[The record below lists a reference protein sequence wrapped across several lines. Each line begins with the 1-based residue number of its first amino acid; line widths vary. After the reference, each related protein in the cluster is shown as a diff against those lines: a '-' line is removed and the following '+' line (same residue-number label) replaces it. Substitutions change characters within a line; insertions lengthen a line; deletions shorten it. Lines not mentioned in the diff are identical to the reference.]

1 MARQVRS
8 EATRRKILDA
18 AVDVFNEVGYATAD
32 RGAIIER
39 TGMTKGAFYHHFDS
53 MEALASAIIEEGA
66 KLVVTELGAMSD
78 SFSPALENILHST
91 FITADLF
98 ASNKVVRTAE
108 QLTLAFGKF
117 NDTAAA
123 AYSTWVEAM
132 TVQARRAIAEGDIRA
147 ELDPHVVS
155 ESIIGATF
163 GARIL
168 GPTHGGQQRPHRAI
182 DPDVGAT
189 VPRDR
194 HRHVAGLLPR
204 VPCPRGAAPRR
215 ARRVVLAG
223 RRQQGSAFVDP
234 EMLGE
239 VLKRCERNLVVGTPQ
254 RRPAHQRTHSR
265 AVPVS

>member
-53 MEALASAIIEEGA
+53 MGALASAIIEEGA
-66 KLVVTELGAMSD
+66 KLVVTELGVMSD

-123 AYSTWVEAM
+123 AYTTWVEAM

-155 ESIIGATF
+155 ESIIAATF

-168 GPTHGGQQRPHRAI
+168 GPTPAGSNDLIRRLTQMWELLFPAI
-182 DPDVGAT
+182 VTDTSLAYY
-189 VPRDR
+189 REFLAR
-194 HRHVAGLLPR
+194 EALRHVEHDA
-204 VPCPRGAAPRR
+204 
-215 ARRVVLAG
+215 
-223 RRQQGSAFVDP
+223 S
-234 EMLGE
+234 
-239 VLKRCERNLVVGTPQ
+239 
-254 RRPAHQRTHSR
+254 S
-265 AVPVS
+265 

>member
-123 AYSTWVEAM
+123 AYTTWVEAM

-155 ESIIGATF
+155 ESIIAATF

-168 GPTHGGQQRPHRAI
+168 GPTPAGSNDLIRRLTQIWELLFPAI
-182 DPDVGAT
+182 VTDASLGYYREFLA
-189 VPRDR
+189 REAL
-194 HRHVAGLLPR
+194 RHVEHDA
-204 VPCPRGAAPRR
+204 
-215 ARRVVLAG
+215 
-223 RRQQGSAFVDP
+223 S
-234 EMLGE
+234 
-239 VLKRCERNLVVGTPQ
+239 
-254 RRPAHQRTHSR
+254 S
-265 AVPVS
+265 

>member
-53 MEALASAIIEEGA
+53 MGALASAIIEDGA

-108 QLTLAFGKF
+108 QLTLSFGKF

-123 AYSTWVEAM
+123 AYTTWVEAM

-155 ESIIGATF
+155 ESIIAATF

-168 GPTHGGQQRPHRAI
+168 GPTPAGSNDLIRRLTQMWELLFPAI
-182 DPDVGAT
+182 VTDTSLAYY
-189 VPRDR
+189 REFLAR
-194 HRHVAGLLPR
+194 EALRHVEHDA
-204 VPCPRGAAPRR
+204 
-215 ARRVVLAG
+215 
-223 RRQQGSAFVDP
+223 S
-234 EMLGE
+234 
-239 VLKRCERNLVVGTPQ
+239 
-254 RRPAHQRTHSR
+254 S
-265 AVPVS
+265 

>member
-123 AYSTWVEAM
+123 AYTTWVEAM
-132 TVQARRAIAEGDIRA
+132 TVQARRAIAEGDLRA

-155 ESIIGATF
+155 ESIIAATF

-168 GPTHGGQQRPHRAI
+168 GPTPAGSNDLIRRLTQIWELLFPAI
-182 DPDVGAT
+182 VTDASLGYYREFLA
-189 VPRDR
+189 REAL
-194 HRHVAGLLPR
+194 RHVEHDA
-204 VPCPRGAAPRR
+204 
-215 ARRVVLAG
+215 
-223 RRQQGSAFVDP
+223 S
-234 EMLGE
+234 
-239 VLKRCERNLVVGTPQ
+239 
-254 RRPAHQRTHSR
+254 S
-265 AVPVS
+265 